1 VKLIFLEH
9 RQKYSEMSTTR
20 GGRNNRKVKNELKQG
35 QPNEAGSSSFGEG
48 EQPEKKKAEKR
59 SGKRG
64 LTSAEREAWRKNTK
78 RKMKADTKATVRKE
92 LPEVLVSVLEEAH
105 EGSCQHAKFLLEFAG
120 PETLPDTKEENKNRS
135 LAQMLVDRLG

>member
-1 VKLIFLEH
+1 
-9 RQKYSEMSTTR
+9 MGTTR
-20 GGRNNRKVKNELKQG
+20 GGKTKSKRLKQG
-35 QPNEAGSSSFGEG
+35 QPKEAGPASLGED
-48 EQPEKKKAEKR
+48 KKKQAKK

-64 LTSAEREAWRKNTK
+64 LTEEQREAWRAKTK

-120 PETLPDTKEENKNRS
+120 PETLPDTKEEKKDRS

>member
-1 VKLIFLEH
+1 
-9 RQKYSEMSTTR
+9 MSTSR
-20 GGRNNRKVKNELKQG
+20 GGRGNSKTKSKLKQG
-35 QPNEAGSSSFGEG
+35 QPKKAGSTSFSEG
-48 EQPEKKKAEKR
+48 EQPEKKTKDKR
-59 SGKRG
+59 SGRRR
-64 LTSAEREAWRKNTK
+64 LTEEEQVAWREKTK

-120 PETLPDTKEENKNRS
+120 AETLPDTKEEKKNRS

>member
-1 VKLIFLEH
+1 
-9 RQKYSEMSTTR
+9 MGTTK
-20 GGRNNRKVKNELKQG
+20 GGRKNSKAKNKLKQS
-35 QPNEAGSSSFGEG
+35 QPKKAGSTSVGE
-48 EQPEKKKAEKR
+48 EKKKQDKR

-64 LTSAEREAWRKNTK
+64 LTAEERVAWRVNTK

-120 PETLPDTKEENKNRS
+120 PETLPDTKEEKRNRS

>member
-1 VKLIFLEH
+1 
-9 RQKYSEMSTTR
+9 MSTTR
-20 GGRNNRKVKNELKQG
+20 GGRNNRKEKNELKKG
-35 QPNEAGSSSFGEG
+35 QPTEAGSSSVG
-48 EQPEKKKAEKR
+48 EQPEKKKKEKR

-64 LTSAEREAWRKNTK
+64 FTEAEREAWRKNTK

-105 EGSCQHAKFLLEFAG
+105 EGSCQHAKFLMEFAG

>member
-1 VKLIFLEH
+1 
-9 RQKYSEMSTTR
+9 MGTTR
-20 GGRNNRKVKNELKQG
+20 GGRKNSKAKDKLKQS
-35 QPNEAGSSSFGEG
+35 QPKEAGSTSLGDKEH
-48 EQPEKKKAEKR
+48 PEKKEQDKR

-64 LTSAEREAWRKNTK
+64 LTAEERVAWRVNTK

-120 PETLPDTKEENKNRS
+120 PETLPDAKEEKKNRS